1 MKVLTTS
8 TEEQVIKFIPRHD
21 VVAGRFLLFNKN
33 TRTTEVIESEF
44 NIVDGYIEATSIF
57 NLYESYRYSLTV
69 ISNILE
75 FQEGV
80 DADNGTLEAANCV
93 DTFLYEDGNE
103 YYVIYR
109 DIILCTD
116 QQEYDK
122 YDIQKGDYVQA
133 DTSDNSYVVVKD

>member
-44 NIVDGYIEATSIF
+44 NIVDGYIEATSVF
-57 NLYESYRYSLTV
+57 NLYETYRYSLTV

-80 DADNGTLEAANCV
+80 EADNGTLEAANCV

-103 YYVIYR
+103 YYVVYR
-109 DIILCTD
+109 DVILCTD

-133 DTSDNSYVVVKD
+133 ETSDNSYVVVKD

>member
-8 TEEQVIKFIPRHD
+8 TGEQVIKFIPRHD

-44 NIVDGYIEATSIF
+44 NIVDGYIEATSVF

-116 QQEYDK
+116 QQEYYK

-133 DTSDNSYVVVKD
+133 DTSDNGYVVVKD

>member
-8 TEEQVIKFIPRHD
+8 TGEQVIKFIPRHD
-21 VVAGRFLLFNKN
+21 VFAGRFLLFNKN

-44 NIVDGYIEATSIF
+44 NIVDGYIEATSVF

-109 DIILCTD
+109 DVILCTD

-133 DTSDNSYVVVKD
+133 DTSDNGYVVVKD

>member
-44 NIVDGYIEATSIF
+44 NIVDGYIEATSVF

-80 DADNGTLEAANCV
+80 EADNGTLEAANCV

-103 YYVIYR
+103 YYVVYR
-109 DIILCTD
+109 DVILCTD

-133 DTSDNSYVVVKD
+133 ETSDNSYVVVKD

>member
-109 DIILCTD
+109 DVILCTD